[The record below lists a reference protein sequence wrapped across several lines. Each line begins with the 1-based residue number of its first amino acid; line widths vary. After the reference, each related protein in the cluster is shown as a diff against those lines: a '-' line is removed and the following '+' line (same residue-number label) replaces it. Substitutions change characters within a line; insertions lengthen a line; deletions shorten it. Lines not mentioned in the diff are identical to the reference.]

1 MNTTLPPHHQPFA
14 EHYRAVG
21 HWRREPV
28 PNTLRQWARTTP
40 DRIAVTDR
48 LGALDYAAL
57 EHAVQRAACGLWSLG
72 VRPGDVVALQLPNWR
87 EFVVFQQAAARIGA
101 AYLLMIPQ
109 LRGADVE
116 YVLDISGAV
125 AVVVP
130 DEYRGFA
137 YQPMLDEL
145 RSRLPNLRHV
155 FVAGKA
161 TGSST
166 GIDAFLAQDWESRH
180 GAQVDAL
187 EIDPDAVRQIVFT
200 SGTEARPKGV
210 CHSYNTSFYPLYLH
224 REYFGLGPDDAIFT
238 CSTVGHGTG
247 AQFGVEL
254 GLFLGGKVVL
264 QEKWDPAEA
273 VATIARERCTMM
285 WGATTFYSDLVNA
298 PNLAEHDLSSFRLAC
313 SAGAPIPRVL
323 LQQVQDRI
331 GATLVAAFGQSEGN
345 NISINRPGDPPEK
358 VAGYDGRINLG
369 IEVKT
374 TDIDRQTLPSGEAGE
389 LAYRG
394 PNVCLGYLDP
404 EHTARAFD
412 ADGFI
417 YSGDLVQI
425 DADGYLKVVGRRKDI
440 IIRGG
445 ENISPLEIEDI
456 LYRHP
461 AVADVAVIAV
471 PDARLGQRACAVVIL
486 KPDAHLTQA
495 DVISHFAAMQVAKF
509 KTPEYL
515 EIVAEFPRTASG
527 KVRKEVLRQTLG
539 AAIAAR
545 GE

>member
-1 MNTTLPPHHQPFA
+1 MNALPAHHQPFA
-14 EHYRAVG
+14 DSYRAAG

-28 PNTLRQWARTTP
+28 PNHLRHWAETSP
-40 DRIAVTDR
+40 ARIAVVDR

-57 EHAVQRAACGLWSLG
+57 EAIVHRTACGLWARG

-87 EFVVFQQAAARIGA
+87 EFVFFQQAAARIGA
-101 AYLLMIPQ
+101 AYLLMLPQ
-109 LRGADVE
+109 WREADVE
-116 YVLDISGAV
+116 YALQISDAV
-125 AVVVP
+125 AIVVP

-137 YQPMLDEL
+137 YQPMLAEL
-145 RSRLPNLRHV
+145 KSRLPKLRDV

-161 TGSST
+161 TNDFT
-166 GIDAFLAQDWESRH
+166 AIDSFLAESWENLH
-180 GAQVDAL
+180 GDEVGAL
-187 EIDPDAVRQIVFT
+187 RIDPDATRQIIFT
-200 SGTEARPKGV
+200 SGTEAKPKGV
-210 CHSYNTSFYPLYLH
+210 CHSYNTCFYPLHLH
-224 REYFGLGPDDAIFT
+224 RDYFGLGPDDAIFA

-247 AQFGVEL
+247 AHFGVEL

-264 QEKWDPAEA
+264 QEKWEPVQA
-273 VATIARERCTMM
+273 VEIIARERCTMM
-285 WGATTFYSDLVNA
+285 WGATTFYTDLVNA
-298 PNLAEHDLSSFRLAC
+298 PNLAAQDLSAFRLAC

-323 LQQVQDRI
+323 LQQVNERL
-331 GATLVAAFGQSEGN
+331 GATLVAAFGQSEGH
-345 NISINRPGDPPEK
+345 NISINRPDDPPEK
-358 VAGYDGRINLG
+358 IAGYDGRINRG

-374 TDIDRQTLPSGEAGE
+374 TDIDRQTLPNGEAGE

-412 ADGFI
+412 ADGFV

-425 DADGYLKVVGRRKDI
+425 DAEGYLKVVGRRKDI
-440 IIRGG
+440 VIRGG

-461 AVADVAVIAV
+461 AVADVAVIAL

-486 KPDAHLTQA
+486 KPNAQLTLA
-495 DVISHFAAMQVAKF
+495 DVVAHFDAMKVAKF

-539 AAIAAR
+539 AR
-545 GE
+545 LSREQS

>member
-1 MNTTLPPHHQPFA
+1 LNTTLPPHHQPFA
-14 EHYRAVG
+14 EHYRNAG

-109 LRGADVE
+109 LRSADIE
-116 YVLDISGAV
+116 YVLGISGAV
-125 AVVVP
+125 AVVIP

-137 YQPMLDEL
+137 YQPMLEEL
-145 RSRLPNLRHV
+145 RPRLPKLRHV

-161 TGSST
+161 AGSST
-166 GIDAFLAQDWESRH
+166 GIDAFLAEDWESRH
-180 GAQVDAL
+180 GAEVDAL

-210 CHSYNTSFYPLYLH
+210 CHSYNTAFYPLYLH

-247 AQFGVEL
+247 AHFGVEL

-285 WGATTFYSDLVNA
+285 WGATTFYSDLVSA

-358 VAGYDGRINLG
+358 VAGFDGRINLG

-374 TDIDRQTLPSGEAGE
+374 TDVDRQTLPSGEAGE

-471 PDARLGQRACAVVIL
+471 PDVRLGQRACAVVIL

>member
-1 MNTTLPPHHQPFA
+1 MNTTLPPHHRPFA
-14 EHYRAVG
+14 ERYRAAG

-28 PNTLRQWARTTP
+28 PNPLRHWARTAP

-57 EHAVQRAACGLWSLG
+57 EHTVQRAACGLWALG
-72 VRPGDVVALQLPNWR
+72 VRPGGVVALQLPNWR
-87 EFVVFQQAAARIGA
+87 EFAVFQQAAARIGA
-101 AYLLMIPQ
+101 AYLLILPQ
-109 LRGADVE
+109 LRDADVE

-145 RSRLPNLRHV
+145 RPRLPKLRHV

-161 TGSST
+161 TGSYT
-166 GIDAFLAQDWESRH
+166 AIDTFLAKDWESHH

-187 EIDPDAVRQIVFT
+187 QIDPDAIRQIIFT

-210 CHSYNTSFYPLYLH
+210 CHSYNTSFYPLHLH
-224 REYFGLGPDDAIFT
+224 RDYFNLGPNDAIFA

-247 AQFGVEL
+247 AHFGVEL

-264 QEKWDPAEA
+264 QEQWDAMQA
-273 VATIARERCTMM
+273 VAIIARERCTMM
-285 WGATTFYSDLVNA
+285 WGATTFYTDLVNA
-298 PNLAEHDLSSFRLAC
+298 PNLAAHDLSSFRLAC

-323 LQQVQDRI
+323 LQQVKERL
-331 GATLVAAFGQSEGN
+331 GATLVAAFGQSEGHN
-345 NISINRPGDPPEK
+345 LSINRPDDPPEK
-358 VAGYDGRINLG
+358 VASYDGRINPG

-374 TDIDRQTLPSGEAGE
+374 TDIDRQMLPSGEAGE

-445 ENISPLEIEDI
+445 ENISPLEVEDI

-461 AVADVAVIAV
+461 AVADAAVIAV

-486 KPDAHLTQA
+486 KPDAQLTLA
-495 DVISHFAAMQVAKF
+495 DVVAHFAAMKVAKF

-515 EIVAEFPRTASG
+515 EIVAALPRTASG
-527 KVRKEVLRQTLG
+527 KVRKDVLRQTLG
-539 AAIAAR
+539 AVIASR